1 MLDKVLG
8 KDPVMASLTRAL
20 DAEALRQRVIA
31 NNIANLNTPG
41 FKRSR
46 VNFQAF
52 MDAAVQADASGHL
65 KRTDARHIPG
75 RLGGG
80 GPPGVEQVRE
90 TSQRADSNNV
100 DLDREMLE
108 MVENVLAFQTISQL
122 RSKKSGIY
130 SLVIRGGR

>member
-8 KDPVMASLTRAL
+8 KDPVTALLTRAL

-52 MDAAVQADASGHL
+52 MEAATQADASGHL
-65 KRTDARHIPG
+65 KRTDPRHIPG
-75 RLGGG
+75 RPGGG

-90 TSQRADSNNV
+90 TSQRADGNNV

-122 RSKKSGIY
+122 RSKKSGIM